1 MVRDM
6 AVMSSVFSRVRVR
19 VRVRVTV
26 RVILGDALPA
36 NFSGS

>member
-6 AVMSSVFSRVRVR
+6 AVMSSVFSRVSVR